1 MGDWVI
7 GVLISGVLLIC
18 CRLIIISFALWLVI
32 EAIGT
37 FLGGLEEIRLLI
49 DDEGIKYASHR
60 GCFGCFIFMAI
71 IFRFSGVLLGV

>member
-1 MGDWVI
+1 MLDYYIGNNIKDIRSWGIWVI

-37 FLGGLEEIRLLI
+37 F
-49 DDEGIKYASHR
+49 
-60 GCFGCFIFMAI
+60 
-71 IFRFSGVLLGV
+71 